1 MGSLRWVVL
10 TSIAACGSPVKP
22 AAPPAPKPITVE
34 SPPLASP
41 PPTKVVDEA
50 KPVPK
55 PAPPPFSVDSLP
67 VIKPLAAKKDSA
79 VFTASDQE
87 SQIEIYAVDVD
98 AESLLFA
105 TTPRINWVFKA
116 TGKRFTGALYAAD
129 HNWDAFSTIADQI
142 GADASEIKV
151 DKKYRGATL
160 DLEFS
165 AAPTREVLRLVA
177 ETGSI
182 NIVVPPGELPALTLR
197 TKRMPW
203 DLVLEITAARIG
215 YTAFREGS
223 TYYIVPAG
231 TKVDTS
237 KEKYAGPRVT
247 LEVKDGTLAEAIT
260 AIRALTPLDV
270 GSCSTMKLSF
280 RVKRMPLQQIVKALE
295 IASGEKLTDKTVCP
309 SKPISDEPATELALT
324 AIASTNVARSAVF
337 SHKGEIL
344 VGTRKSQP
352 RLTDIGA
359 TFVTL
364 STGESL
370 QLYTFGPLS
379 EPSPSSSV
387 PAPPSL
393 LRTAAVIKRGEH
405 WRAIVERLN
414 GDPLRLD
421 VGPWSGTSGTVEID
435 KNGVRVIVE
444 GEPAAR
450 IVPLGPKP

>member
-1 MGSLRWVVL
+1 MGTLRWVVL
-10 TSIAACGSPVKP
+10 TWIAACGSPAKP

-41 PPTKVVDEA
+41 PPTKVTDEA
-50 KPVPK
+50 KAVPE
-55 PAPPPFSVDSLP
+55 PAPFSVDSLP
-67 VIKPLAAKKDSA
+67 VIKPLATKKDSA
-79 VFTASDQE
+79 VFAASDQE

-98 AESLLFA
+98 AEFLLFA
-105 TTPRINWVFKA
+105 TTPPINWVFKA

-129 HNWDAFSTIADQI
+129 HNWDAFSMIADQI
-142 GADASEIKV
+142 GADAGAIEV
-151 DKKYRGATL
+151 AKKYRGATI
-160 DLEFS
+160 DMEFS
-165 AAPTREVLRLVA
+165 AAPTRNVLRLVA
-177 ETGSI
+177 ETGGI

-215 YTAFREGS
+215 YTTFREGN

-237 KEKYAGPRVT
+237 KKKYAGPILS
-247 LEVKDGTLAEAIT
+247 LELKDATLAEAIT

-270 GSCSTMKLSF
+270 GSCSTTKLSF
-280 RVKRMPLQQIVKALE
+280 RLKRMPLEQIVKALE

-309 SKPISDEPATELALT
+309 SKPISDELATELALT
-324 AIASTNVARSAVF
+324 AIASTSSARSAVF

-344 VGTRKSQP
+344 VGTRKGQP
-352 RLTDIGA
+352 RLTDIGP
-359 TFVTL
+359 TYVTL

-370 QLYTFGPLS
+370 ELYSFGPSS
-379 EPSPSSSV
+379 EPSFSV

-393 LRTAAVIKRGEH
+393 LRTAAVIKRGDH
-405 WRAIVERLN
+405 WHAIVERLN
-414 GDPLRLD
+414 GDPLRIEA
-421 VGPWSGTSGTVEID
+421 GPWRRTSGTVEID

-444 GEPAAR
+444 GEAEPR